1 VTTAHDAT
9 GAMTRDVQTDSGG
22 TMLNHVDDL
31 AAKYEIL
38 GTDYEVSEEQR
49 SSLNE
54 HGWSPVPG
62 LLDAET
68 VEAIRSVLADVTRMD
83 AGESSLVVKYSG
95 GWEQPFMMGVATSRR
110 FGSAV
115 AGFTGEPVSVF
126 AQDVSFFKEPGC
138 PHIVFHQD
146 HSHFPFDRRGCLSL
160 WVALVD
166 MTEDM
171 GSLRYLE
178 GSHIEGPL
186 GFQSDSVGD
195 PDIREQFPDLKHRKV
210 VAGGPIK
217 AGDARAHWDLT
228 VHGSGPNEGTYAREA
243 WVARYIRTD
252 TIYNGV
258 SHSHFDKFELT
269 RGDRFAK
276 HDAFPLV
283 SAAGLV
289 DDDAG

>member
-1 VTTAHDAT
+1 
-9 GAMTRDVQTDSGG
+9 
-22 TMLNHVDDL
+22 MLSEPVEDL
-31 AAKYEIL
+31 ASTYEIL
-38 GTDYEVSEEQR
+38 GTDYEVSDEQR
-49 SSLNE
+49 SSLWE
-54 HGWSPVPG
+54 HGWTPVPG
-62 LLDAET
+62 LLDAPAI
-68 VEAIRSVLADVTRMD
+68 EAIRSVLANVTRMD
-83 AGESSLVVKYSG
+83 AGEAALVVKYSG

-110 FGSAV
+110 FGSVV
-115 AGFTGEPVSVF
+115 AGLTEEPVSVF

-138 PHIVFHQD
+138 PHIVYHQD

-178 GSHIEGPL
+178 GSHTEGPL

-195 PDIREQFPDLKHRKV
+195 PDIRDQFPELKQRKV

-228 VHGSGPNEGTYAREA
+228 VHGSGPNDGTYAREA
-243 WVARYIRTD
+243 WVARYIRVD

-258 SHSHFDKFELT
+258 SHSHFDRFDLK

-276 HDAFPLV
+276 HADFPLV
-283 SAAGLV
+283 GAAGLV
-289 DDDAG
+289 EKT

>member
-1 VTTAHDAT
+1 
-9 GAMTRDVQTDSGG
+9 
-22 TMLNHVDDL
+22 MLSETVEDL
-31 AAKYEIL
+31 VAKHPIF
-38 GTDYEVSEEQR
+38 GTDYTVTDEQR
-49 SSLNE
+49 ASLNQ
-54 HGWSPVPG
+54 HGWTPVPN
-62 LLDAET
+62 LLDAAA
-68 VEAIRSVLADVTRMD
+68 VEEIRSVLADVTRMD
-83 AGESSLVVKYSG
+83 AGEASLVVKYSG
-95 GWEQPFMMGVATSRR
+95 AWEQEFMMGVATSRR

-115 AGFTGEPVSVF
+115 AGLTSEPVSVF

-166 MTEDM
+166 MTDDM

-178 GSHIEGPL
+178 GSHVEGPL

-195 PDIREQFPDLKHRKV
+195 PDIREQFPDLQQRRV
-210 VAGGPIK
+210 VAGDAIK

-228 VHGSGPNEGTYAREA
+228 VHGSGPNEGTAPREA
-243 WVARYIRTD
+243 WVARYIRVD

-258 SHSHFDKFELT
+258 SHSHFDRFDLT

-276 HDAFPLV
+276 HPDFPLV
-283 SAAGLV
+283 GATGLV
-289 DDDAG
+289 EKD

>member
-1 VTTAHDAT
+1 MLSDPID
-9 GAMTRDVQTDSGG
+9 DV
-22 TMLNHVDDL
+22 
-31 AAKYEIL
+31 AASYEIL
-38 GTDYEVSEEQR
+38 GTDYDVTDEQR
-49 SSLNE
+49 ASLNE
-54 HGWSPVPG
+54 HGWAPVPG
-62 LLDAET
+62 LVDEEV
-68 VEAIRSVLADVTRMD
+68 VEAMRTALAQVKRMD
-83 AGESSLVVKYSG
+83 AGEEALVVKYSG
-95 GWEQPFMMGVATSRR
+95 GWDQPFMREAATSRR

-115 AGFTGEPVSVF
+115 AGLTGEPVSVF

-160 WVALVD
+160 WIALVD

-178 GSHIEGPL
+178 GSHLEGPL

-195 PDIREQFPDLKHRKV
+195 PDIREQYPDLKERKI

-243 WVARYIRTD
+243 WVARYIRVD

-258 SHSHFDKFELT
+258 SHSHFDLFDLK

-283 SAAGLV
+283 GATGFV
-289 DDDAG
+289 EK

>member
-1 VTTAHDAT
+1 
-9 GAMTRDVQTDSGG
+9 
-22 TMLNHVDDL
+22 MLSDPIEDL
-31 AAKYEIL
+31 AARYEIL
-38 GTDYEVSEEQR
+38 GTDYEVTDEQR
-49 SSLNE
+49 TNLNE
-54 HGWSPVPG
+54 HGWTPVPG
-62 LLDAET
+62 LLEGDVIEE
-68 VEAIRSVLADVTRMD
+68 VRSVLAEVTRMD
-83 AGESSLVVKYSG
+83 AGESALVVKYSG

-115 AGFTGEPVSVF
+115 AGLTGEAVSVF

-166 MTEDM
+166 MSDDM

-178 GSHIEGPL
+178 GSHHEGPL

-195 PDIREQFPDLKHRKV
+195 PDIREQFPDLKERKV
-210 VAGGPIK
+210 VAGTAIS

-228 VHGSGPNEGTYAREA
+228 VHGSDANNGTYAREA

-258 SHSHFDKFELT
+258 SHSHFDQFDLT

-276 HDAFPLV
+276 HEAFPLV
-283 SAAGLV
+283 GATGLLEK
-289 DDDAG
+289 